1 MSGRPTPTLKS
12 RYPHTLRIAT
22 RWADNDAY
30 GHVNNVI
37 YYSLFDTAVARHLM
51 DNRLLDIADST
62 VIAFVAE
69 TRCTYFSSV
78 AFPDELEIGLKV
90 VKLGNSAVTYEIGLF
105 RVQDERASALGLFT
119 HVYVDRATGRPTAIP
134 PEVRRVLSTLAA

>member
-1 MSGRPTPTLKS
+1 MARLNPGTRGDYARFVTIT
-12 RYPHTLRIAT
+12 T
-22 RWADNDAY
+22 RWQDNDVY

-51 DNRLLDIADST
+51 DNKLLDIADST